1 MIETSK
7 KAVLNGV
14 VETFKIA
21 WNHLSEFDRWFVC
34 LGSDL
39 AGPV

>member
-21 WNHLSEFDRWFVC
+21 WNHLSGFDR
-34 LGSDL
+34 
-39 AGPV
+39 